1 MWNKFFQKGYKN
13 DAAIDVILQKD
24 ITILP
29 HQTQIID
36 LGTPIPVR
44 KGYMAMIVSRTSAAK
59 KGIIMG
65 MSPIDPEYTGNI
77 HGIIH
82 NVSSDMIRFEK
93 GESFCQIVYLKF
105 SKLKI
110 KDIKIRKSGK
120 RNSGN
125 FGSSNVI
132 KEVKVNDAV

>member
-24 ITILP
+24 VTILP
-29 HQTQIID
+29 NQTQIID
-36 LGTPIPVR
+36 LGTSVPVKR
-44 KGYMAMIVSRTSAAK
+44 GYMAMIVARTSAAK

-65 MSPIDPEYTGNI
+65 MSPIDPEYDGNI

-82 NVSSDMIRFEK
+82 NVSSDMIQYKK
-93 GESFCQIVYLKF
+93 GESFCQIIYVKF

-110 KDIKIRKSGK
+110 KNIQIRKTGK
-120 RNSGN
+120 RNKGC
-125 FGSSNVI
+125 FGSSNVR
-132 KEVKVNDAV
+132 KEE